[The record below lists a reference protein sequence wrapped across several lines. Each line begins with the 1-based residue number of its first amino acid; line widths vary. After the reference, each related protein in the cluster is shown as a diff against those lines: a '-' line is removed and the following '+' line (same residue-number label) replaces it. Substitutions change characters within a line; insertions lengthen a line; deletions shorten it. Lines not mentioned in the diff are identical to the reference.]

1 MRKPVWRS
9 ATVFCVG
16 FVAALGTAMG
26 LMATGRDSA
35 QGARGRAE
43 EEIRGVLSAQT
54 ADWNRHDLDGFMK
67 GYWRSP
73 ELTFYSGG
81 NIAQGWDAAMA
92 RYQRNYQS
100 AGKEMG
106 TLEFADLSVE
116 VTSTDSAWVM
126 GKYQLTMS
134 DGSKP
139 HGIFTLIFR
148 KIGGEWKIVHDHTS
162 AGT

>member
-1 MRKPVWRS
+1 MAFLAVALVASIQAASSRAQSTGAKPE
-9 ATVFCVG
+9 
-16 FVAALGTAMG
+16 
-26 LMATGRDSA
+26 D
-35 QGARGRAE
+35 QIRA
-43 EEIRGVLSAQT
+43 VLTTQT
-54 ADWNRHDLDGFMK
+54 AAWNRHDLEGFMK

-106 TLEFADLSVE
+106 TLEFSDLSVQM
-116 VTSTDSAWVM
+116 TGDDSAWVM
-126 GKYQLTMS
+126 GKFQLTMS

-139 HGIFTLIFR
+139 HGIFTLIFK
-148 KIGGEWKIVHDHTS
+148 KIAGEWKIVHDHTS
-162 AGT
+162 TGN

>member
-1 MRKPVWRS
+1 MRKPGTWCIVILAVALAGSIATRS
-9 ATVFCVG
+9 S
-16 FVAALGTAMG
+16 
-26 LMATGRDSA
+26 SA
-35 QGARGRAE
+35 RSTSPKAE
-43 EEIRGVLSAQT
+43 DEIRAVLTAQ
-54 ADWNRHDLDGFMK
+54 AAAWNRHDLEGFMK

-81 NIAQGWDAAMA
+81 NIAQGWDAALA

-106 TLEFADLSVE
+106 TLEFSDLSVQA
-116 VTSTDSAWVM
+116 TSADSAWVM

-148 KIGGEWKIVHDHTS
+148 KLDGEWKIVHDHTS
-162 AGT
+162 N

>member
-1 MRKPVWRS
+1 MQWSMLLAVV
-9 ATVFCVG
+9 AVG
-16 FVAALGTAMG
+16 LGSG
-26 LMATGRDSA
+26 VI
-35 QGARGRAE
+35 ARGQGTQSRGE
-43 EEIRGVLSAQT
+43 EEIRDVLTAQT
-54 ADWNRHDLDGFMK
+54 AAWNRHDLEGFMK

-81 NIAQGWDAAMA
+81 NIAQGWDAALA

-106 TLEFADLSVE
+106 TLEFSDLSVE
-116 VTSTDSAWVM
+116 VTSADAAWVM
-126 GKYQLTMS
+126 GKFQLTMS

-148 KIGGEWKIVHDHTS
+148 KIDGEWKIVHDHTS
-162 AGT
+162 TGN

>member
-1 MRKPVWRS
+1 MVILAVALAGSIATRS
-9 ATVFCVG
+9 S
-16 FVAALGTAMG
+16 
-26 LMATGRDSA
+26 RA
-35 QGARGRAE
+35 QSTSPKAE
-43 EEIRGVLSAQT
+43 DEIRGVLTAQT
-54 ADWNRHDLDGFMK
+54 AAWNRHDLEGFMK

-73 ELTFYSGG
+73 ELTFYAGG

-106 TLEFADLSVE
+106 TLEFSDLSVQ
-116 VTSTDSAWVM
+116 VTGDDSAWVM

-139 HGIFTLIFR
+139 HGIFTLIFK
-148 KIGGEWKIVHDHTS
+148 KIAGEWKIVHDHTS
-162 AGT
+162 TGS

>member
-1 MRKPVWRS
+1 MVIL
-9 ATVFCVG
+9 A
-16 FVAALGTAMG
+16 VALVASTQAGPS
-26 LMATGRDSA
+26 RA
-35 QGARGRAE
+35 QSTSSKAE
-43 EEIRGVLSAQT
+43 DEIRAVLTAQT
-54 ADWNRHDLDGFMK
+54 AAWNHHDLEGFMK

-73 ELTFYSGG
+73 DLTFYSGG
-81 NIAQGWDAAMA
+81 NIAQGWDAALA

-106 TLEFADLSVE
+106 TLEFSDSSVQ
-116 VTSTDSAWVM
+116 VTSADSAWVM

-148 KIGGEWKIVHDHTS
+148 KLDGEWKIVHDHTS
-162 AGT
+162 N

>member
-1 MRKPVWRS
+1 MKKLTLYFIGVIVVAGVISSALVW
-9 ATVFCVG
+9 
-16 FVAALGTAMG
+16 
-26 LMATGRDSA
+26 A
-35 QGARGRAE
+35 QGTNSRE
-43 EEIRGVLSAQT
+43 EAEIRGALARQVEA
-54 ADWNRHDLDGFMK
+54 WNAHDLDGFMS

-100 AGKEMG
+100 VGKEMG
-106 TLEFADLSVE
+106 TLEFSDLSVE
-116 VTSTDSAWVM
+116 VTSSDSSWVM
-126 GKYQLTMS
+126 GKYQLTIS

-162 AGT
+162 N